1 MQGTEEDEEIY
12 PKGWKLALIFM
23 ALCLGVFLTSLDNSM
38 LATAIPKITDT
49 FQSLDDVSW
58 YASAY
63 LLTSCALQPTLG
75 RIYSVFSVKWTF
87 LIALVVFEIG
97 SAVCG

>member
-1 MQGTEEDEEIY
+1 MQGTEEDEENY

-23 ALCLGVFLTSLDNSM
+23 ALCLGVFLTSLDNSI

-63 LLTSCALQPTLG
+63 SSLAALFSRPFAESTPSFFRKVDISHCAG
-75 RIYSVFSVKWTF
+75 RF
-87 LIALVVFEIG
+87 
-97 SAVCG
+97 